1 MASDERIR
9 RALLA
14 GLTVA
19 ALAAGAG
26 WWRAAAPELGRPAPA
41 PDPTPSTAAFLEP
54 GVRVIDPRTGQVL
67 PGPDVDPDEAV
78 VIHQEPGDRTATV
91 VTDVLWHEGSH
102 LRPGDLVERQVA
114 SSAADRYVLTV
125 GCTGG
130 GALTVGW
137 SGAEEDG
144 QDLTMGCASGPV
156 SRLLSA
162 GGGPL
167 LVRFTVTDA
176 EVDLDARLAWR
187 S

>member
-9 RALLA
+9 SALLA

-19 ALAAGAG
+19 ALAVGAG
-26 WWRAAAPELGRPAPA
+26 WWRAAAPALGRPEPE
-41 PDPTPSTAAFLEP
+41 PTPSTGAFLEP
-54 GVRVIDPRTGQVL
+54 GYRVVDPRTGQVL
-67 PGPDVDPDEAV
+67 PGPEADPDEAV
-78 VIHQEPGDRTATV
+78 VIHQEPGDSTVTV
-91 VTDVLWHEGSH
+91 VSDVLWHDGSH
-102 LRPGDLVERQVA
+102 LRPGELVERQVA

-130 GALTVGW
+130 GALTVRW

-144 QDLTMGCASGPV
+144 EDLTMGCASGPV
-156 SRLLSA
+156 IRLLTA
-162 GGGPL
+162 DGGPL
-167 LVRFTVTDA
+167 LVRFTVTGA